1 MRLLISSKEAMRL
14 TDKVDM
20 RGIINELLRQGR
32 IDGFIPLDELQR
44 ICKEYSLS
52 TEKFEEVKLKIQ
64 AANIDLVESHENDE
78 YEQDDTDAAK
88 SSPPKEENAFEA
100 DSLRAYFHQ
109 IAKIPLLTHEQ
120 VCELSLKMRDG
131 DRRARDKLI

>member
-1 MRLLISSKEAMRL
+1 MRL

-64 AANIDLVESHENDE
+64 AANIDSVSYTHLDVYKRQDHLLESRF
-78 YEQDDTDAAK
+78 AV
-88 SSPPKEENAFEA
+88 
-100 DSLRAYFHQ
+100 LR
-109 IAKIPLLTHEQ
+109 P
-120 VCELSLKMRDG
+120 
-131 DRRARDKLI
+131 

>member
-1 MRLLISSKEAMRL
+1 M

-88 SSPPKEENAFEA
+88 SSPPKK
-100 DSLRAYFHQ
+100 RMHTRP
-109 IAKIPLLTHEQ
+109 I
-120 VCELSLKMRDG
+120 LSGRISTRLPKYHY
-131 DRRARDKLI
+131 

>member
-1 MRLLISSKEAMRL
+1 MGFPIFFIRPVYSARLHRMARSIFASVSGSVTSPILPCSSSIPMVIMRL

-64 AANIDLVESHENDE
+64 AANIDLV
-78 YEQDDTDAAK
+78 
-88 SSPPKEENAFEA
+88 
-100 DSLRAYFHQ
+100 
-109 IAKIPLLTHEQ
+109 
-120 VCELSLKMRDG
+120 
-131 DRRARDKLI
+131 

>member
-1 MRLLISSKEAMRL
+1 M

-52 TEKFEEVKLKIQ
+52 TENSKKL
-64 AANIDLVESHENDE
+64 S
-78 YEQDDTDAAK
+78 
-88 SSPPKEENAFEA
+88 
-100 DSLRAYFHQ
+100 
-109 IAKIPLLTHEQ
+109 
-120 VCELSLKMRDG
+120 
-131 DRRARDKLI
+131 